1 MIGYKV
7 MPLRDGQL
15 RSGAD
20 GRQEFVLEVG
30 AVIEMP
36 GNGVYLAPHR
46 DYVLTYY
53 SGLAD
58 EEVLLTVEYDED
70 ALITGNLDDREPE
83 VSVREVT
90 ILAIEHLPSED
101 E

>member
-1 MIGYKV
+1 

-20 GRQEFVLEVG
+20 ARQGFVLEEG
-30 AVIEMP
+30 AVIRMP

-58 EEVLLTVEYDED
+58 EEVLLTLEFDEE
-70 ALITGNLDDREPE
+70 ALITGNLEDREPE

-90 ILAIEHLPSED
+90 IVGIEHLPGD